1 MRRLSGLLL
10 AGAILL
16 LPAFSQGHGNAFAQA
31 APQKFILDGEAAVWT
46 VGIKAGK
53 GADYEKIMAKL
64 KEGLSK
70 SDKPEK
76 KQQAMGW
83 KLVKMNT
90 PQPDGTVV
98 YVHVINPVVAG
109 ADYGVMAVLYQLF
122 PTESQQLYDLYRG
135 AFDKN
140 MGLIPGSIV
149 LDMAK

>member
-31 APQKFILDGEAAVWT
+31 APQKFVLDGEAAVWT
-46 VGIKAGK
+46 VGIKGDK
-53 GADYEKIMAKL
+53 TADYEKIMAKL

-70 SDKPEK
+70 SDNPEK
-76 KQQAMGW
+76 KQQAVGW
-83 KLVKMNT
+83 KLVKMSK
-90 PQPDGTVV
+90 PLPDGTVA

-109 ADYGVMAVLYQLF
+109 ADYTIMAALYEAF
-122 PTESQQLYDLYRG
+122 PEERQALYELYRG

-140 MGLIPGSIV
+140 LSLITGSIT